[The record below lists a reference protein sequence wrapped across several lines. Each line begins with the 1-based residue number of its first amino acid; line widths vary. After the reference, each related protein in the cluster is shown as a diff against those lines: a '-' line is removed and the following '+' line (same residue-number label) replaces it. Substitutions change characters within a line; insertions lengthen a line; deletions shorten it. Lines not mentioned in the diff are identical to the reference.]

1 MTTLAPLS
9 QSQYAEV
16 KPAADPSDAGIEWRH
31 ERLKD
36 FIWRARCAR
45 LENDP
50 EVIRVVNEMTAMT
63 NELDELAMKQRA
75 PDAPP
80 RPWWCD
86 GEYDETRAEEA
97 NDKGMDAFKEKR
109 YEEAFEFY
117 TEAIRLE
124 PRRAGY
130 HANRAACAL
139 KLERFRVAADDADH
153 AIEREKTHVKALV
166 RAGKAYLW
174 LRDPNVASIRFD
186 AALALDP
193 RSVAAAKGKADATRA
208 AGAEAAET
216 AAAAASA
223 RKGARAEL
231 PPVHAWP
238 SLNDAAETLL
248 DAETLLA
255 NNPRL
260 EGAKASVAEAA
271 ILCGRIARAIDMCK
285 TMLED
290 SADRA
295 YLRAEALWRG
305 GDIDA
310 AIEEIERRAR
320 KTKNANASS
329 PGKLVSL
336 GSRLTKLKEL
346 VDRGAAEAEDGQHD
360 VAHRAFTAALDV
372 SELRRVW
379 GAASAFAP
387 GAAGAGDA
395 KTRAVDPYPN
405 HLRADVL
412 RRRAAC
418 VIDRGDALDGAH
430 GDDALRDLN
439 ECVAIDPN
447 DAAAYM
453 LRATVQRD
461 RGEYERHFNDYRS
474 AQRADPDAPGIAKLV
489 QKAAKMAIG
498 GGGSGRD
505 EVGTG
510 GKVKTSEFYELL
522 GVTQDASAKSIRRG
536 YRKAAAQWH
545 PDKWQQCDEK
555 QKSVAEKTFRRV
567 AVAYETLSNAHQRR
581 LYDQDPKRF
590 EERKL

>member
-139 KLERFRVAADDADH
+139 KLERFRVAAEDADH

-166 RAGKAYLW
+166 RAGKAYLG

-231 PPVHAWP
+231 PPVPAWP
-238 SLNDAAETLL
+238 SLNPPSCVDGSRARSTCARRCSRT
-248 DAETLLA
+248 ART
-255 NNPRL
+255 
-260 EGAKASVAEAA
+260 
-271 ILCGRIARAIDMCK
+271 GRI
-285 TMLED
+285 
-290 SADRA
+290 S
-295 YLRAEALWRG
+295 
-305 GDIDA
+305 
-310 AIEEIERRAR
+310 AR
-320 KTKNANASS
+320 K
-329 PGKLVSL
+329 
-336 GSRLTKLKEL
+336 RC
-346 VDRGAAEAEDGQHD
+346 
-360 VAHRAFTAALDV
+360 
-372 SELRRVW
+372 
-379 GAASAFAP
+379 
-387 GAAGAGDA
+387 GAAGISTPRSKRLNGARG
-395 KTRAVDPYPN
+395 KRRTRT
-405 HLRADVL
+405 
-412 RRRAAC
+412 RRR
-418 VIDRGDALDGAH
+418 
-430 GDDALRDLN
+430 
-439 ECVAIDPN
+439 
-447 DAAAYM
+447 
-453 LRATVQRD
+453 
-461 RGEYERHFNDYRS
+461 
-474 AQRADPDAPGIAKLV
+474 PGN
-489 QKAAKMAIG
+489 
-498 GGGSGRD
+498 S
-505 EVGTG
+505 
-510 GKVKTSEFYELL
+510 
-522 GVTQDASAKSIRRG
+522 
-536 YRKAAAQWH
+536 
-545 PDKWQQCDEK
+545 
-555 QKSVAEKTFRRV
+555 
-567 AVAYETLSNAHQRR
+567 
-581 LYDQDPKRF
+581 
-590 EERKL
+590 